1 MTSNILTLIIA
12 AAFVASPFV
21 YLLGRSMG
29 KKVSWLVVALFVA
42 ITIGLAGL
50 FPTVEHEVLME
61 EYSWV
66 SAPVNLK
73 FGLMGDG
80 LSIPMLFTY
89 VFVFAGTT
97 LFSIPYMERRF
108 KQDDIEESN
117 EQYAKFY
124 TLFLLYGASVAGC
137 MLATNLIQF
146 FMFFEL
152 ALVFSWLLVFLYGY
166 GDRKSNSLVY
176 FIYTHIGGGAFLA
189 GILGAYW
196 NVGSFEIADLMH
208 IADYP
213 GAFWVGI
220 FITLGLLVKIGAL
233 GFHGWMPGTYSES
246 PAPVSAV
253 LGATSVMLSTY
264 SMSRLLPPFQPVLQG
279 VSKWF
284 MLWALMTILYAG
296 VMALVQKDTKRLVA
310 YLSMSQMNYCVLG
323 VFTYAAFGVLG
334 AISYSIS
341 HGLAIGLLFLVSGA
355 LLYRTET
362 RDMTEMGGLSERLPI
377 VILATLAGFLTIGG
391 VPPAVGFKSKFIL
404 LSGAFVRGFETGTL
418 ELVIAILAGS
428 LATLVTLG
436 YEFKAIWTI
445 YYGKLPE
452 KLKEIKPVPMEM
464 AVTLFAL
471 AALAIILGLWPAWIT
486 DPIEVFIEQIFHH

>member
-80 LSIPMLFTY
+80 LSVPMLFTY
-89 VFVFAGTT
+89 VFVFAGAT

-124 TLFLLYGASVAGC
+124 TFFLLYGASVAGC

-166 GDRKSNSLVY
+166 GD
-176 FIYTHIGGGAFLA
+176 
-189 GILGAYW
+189 
-196 NVGSFEIADLMH
+196 
-208 IADYP
+208 
-213 GAFWVGI
+213 
-220 FITLGLLVKIGAL
+220 
-233 GFHGWMPGTYSES
+233 
-246 PAPVSAV
+246 
-253 LGATSVMLSTY
+253 
-264 SMSRLLPPFQPVLQG
+264 
-279 VSKWF
+279 
-284 MLWALMTILYAG
+284 
-296 VMALVQKDTKRLVA
+296 
-310 YLSMSQMNYCVLG
+310 
-323 VFTYAAFGVLG
+323 
-334 AISYSIS
+334 
-341 HGLAIGLLFLVSGA
+341 
-355 LLYRTET
+355 
-362 RDMTEMGGLSERLPI
+362 
-377 VILATLAGFLTIGG
+377 
-391 VPPAVGFKSKFIL
+391 
-404 LSGAFVRGFETGTL
+404 
-418 ELVIAILAGS
+418 
-428 LATLVTLG
+428 
-436 YEFKAIWTI
+436 
-445 YYGKLPE
+445 
-452 KLKEIKPVPMEM
+452 
-464 AVTLFAL
+464 
-471 AALAIILGLWPAWIT
+471 
-486 DPIEVFIEQIFHH
+486 